1 MEETRDDSGPAE
13 QGPSNS
19 VWWGSDFIEKFESV
33 SLLSQE
39 DTLRN
44 KELHKNYEEDGL
56 SSQTASQVLWSTG
69 MLSEQIP
76 NGFYSVIPDKRLKEL
91 FVNIPTLDEL
101 HSLGAEG
108 CKADIILVDAKK
120 DKKLSMLKQLI
131 VPLVK
136 GLNSNPAAMIKKI
149 AGLVADF
156 YKRPNVES
164 PAKAALEEAS
174 HMLENR
180 GVQLLGQI
188 RHGSCRPRAIF
199 FKVLADSV
207 GLESRLVVGL
217 PNDGIVECA
226 DSYKHMSVIV
236 VLNSVELLV
245 DIMRFPGKLIPRS
258 TRAIFM
264 THTPAA
270 GESDSA
276 ENDSCDS
283 PLEPNSPL
291 YGFAERVDPDS
302 AEKDEGSLQVHRKLE
317 ASPNVLGPS
326 LRNMMLRSATSIDRK
341 LSLSHSEPDIATTF
355 WRRSRKKVIAE
366 QRTASSSPEHPSFRG
381 RGRSMLSGD
390 RRSIRHYADDVAISR
405 SEGASMS
412 EARRMRRRSISMTP
426 EIGDD
431 IVRAVRAMNE
441 TLKQNRLLMEHG
453 DDRLF
458 TNNLGDK
465 DNGSDLQKNVS
476 NFCLDGRD
484 EISGGRSA
492 LYTLERNHINSQKA
506 ISLPSSPHEYRSQT
520 SERSGPSGFVADDQ
534 LVSTWNKVLES
545 PLFHNNPPL
554 PFQEWHIDF
563 SELTVGT
570 RVGIGFFGEV
580 FRGIWN
586 GTEVAVKV
594 FLEQDLTAEN
604 MEDFCNEISILRS
617 LLIDIRLRH
626 PNGFYNSFESMKGKV
641 KKLRSLFESP
651 KPNPNELQI
660 QATNK
665 LQSVKSMGP
674 EYNRFPV
681 NDNRIQLPVIL
692 FLGACTKPP
701 RLSMVTEYME
711 MGSLYYLIHS
721 SGQKKKLS
729 WRRRLKMLRD
739 ICRGLMC
746 IHRMKIVHRDLK
758 SANCLVNK
766 HMTIKICDFGLS
778 RVMADIPIR
787 DSSSAGTPEWMAP
800 ELIRNE
806 PVTEKCD
813 IFSLGV
819 IMWELC
825 TLSRPWE
832 GVPPKRVVDAVANEG
847 SRLEIPEGPLGRLI
861 SGTIPD
867 LGAWEDQN
875 IVGQNRIYGQ
885 AVERYSPACSIASTH
900 LADTVR
906 FLYTDNGRD
915 VAMFSA

>member
-1 MEETRDDSGPAE
+1 MEETRDDSGSAE
-13 QGPSNS
+13 QGPANS
-19 VWWGSDFIEKFESV
+19 VWWGPDFIEKFESV

-39 DTLRN
+39 DILRN
-44 KELHKNYEEDGL
+44 KESHKNYEEDGL
-56 SSQTASQVLWSTG
+56 SQTASQILWSTG
-69 MLSEQIP
+69 MLSEQLP

-91 FVNIPTLDEL
+91 FDDIPTLDEL
-101 HSLGAEG
+101 HSLGVEG

-188 RHGSCRPRAIF
+188 RHGSCRPRAIL

-207 GLESRLVVGL
+207 GLESRLMVGL
-217 PNDGIVECA
+217 PNDGIFECA
-226 DSYKHMSVIV
+226 DSYKHMSVII

-245 DIMRFPGKLIPRS
+245 DLMRFPGKLIQLS

-264 THTPAA
+264 THISAA

-291 YGFAERVDPDS
+291 YGYAERVDPDS
-302 AEKDEGSLQVHRKLE
+302 AEKDESFQVHRKVE
-317 ASPNVLGPS
+317 ASSNVSSPS

-341 LSLSHSEPDIATTF
+341 LSLSHSEPNIATTF

-390 RRSIRHYADDVAISR
+390 RHSIRHYADDVAISR
-405 SEGASMS
+405 SEGASTS

-431 IVRAVRAMNE
+431 IVRAVRAMSE
-441 TLKQNRLLMEHG
+441 TLKQNRLLTEHG

-458 TNNLGDK
+458 PNTLDDK
-465 DNGSDLQKNVS
+465 DNGSDLQKNAIRAHSNSYVSPLTYGYGYGYDTMPTPIPSSEKIWHMKQLLDLVS
-476 NFCLDGRD
+476 NFGLDGHE
-484 EISGGRSA
+484 EISDGRSA

-520 SERSGPSGFVADDQ
+520 SKRSGPSSFVANDQ

-580 FRGIWN
+580 FRGLWN

-604 MEDFCNEISILRS
+604 MEDFCNEISILS
-617 LLIDIRLRH
+617 RLRH
-626 PNGFYNSFESMKGKV
+626 PN
-641 KKLRSLFESP
+641 
-651 KPNPNELQI
+651 
-660 QATNK
+660 
-665 LQSVKSMGP
+665 
-674 EYNRFPV
+674 
-681 NDNRIQLPVIL
+681 VIL

-711 MGSLYYLIHS
+711 MGSLNYLIHL
-721 SGQKKKLS
+721 SGQKKRLS

-766 HMTIKICDFGLS
+766 QMTVKICDFGLS
-778 RVMADIPIR
+778 RVMTDIPIR

-806 PVTEKCD
+806 PFTEKCD

-825 TLSRPWE
+825 TLNRPWE
-832 GVPPKRVVDAVANEG
+832 GVPPKKVVYAVANEG

-861 SGTIPD
+861 SVTRSPLLGGTGFTTKLWRD
-867 LGAWEDQN
+867 
-875 IVGQNRIYGQ
+875 
-885 AVERYSPACSIASTH
+885 TH
-900 LADTVR
+900 S
-906 FLYTDNGRD
+906 
-915 VAMFSA
+915 SARLRVNTLLI